1 MPFNYFS
8 EAYNFKQKWR
18 IPEQERGT
26 KIFTVGIRQN
36 LPPATI
42 LKNLRQAG
50 LGYRTKD
57 FYKDITRAYATEQ
70 AHNEANRRRAEKWY
84 ELRESRFEQGDFKSR
99 KQATRFLQ
107 SWKRGTI
114 QNEQERETALNL
126 GIEERYPRR

>member
-1 MPFNYFS
+1 MPFNYFN

-26 KIFTVGIRQN
+26 KILTVGIRQN

-57 FYKDITRAYATEQ
+57 FYKDITRAYATEP
-70 AHNEANRRRAEKWY
+70 ARSETNRRRAERWY
-84 ELRESRFEQGDFKSR
+84 NLRESLFEQGGFKSR
-99 KQATRFLQ
+99 KQATRFITR
-107 SWKRGTI
+107 WKSNTLKG
-114 QNEQERETALNL
+114 EQERLTALNL
-126 GIEERYPRR
+126 GVEERYPRR